1 MCAQPERLWSLSA
14 CAAHSGERAS
24 VPCVWLCLHLWNYIF
39 QLHHPTVFLLPLV
52 CSFFL
57 EPHLLFIT
65 FICICVCLCVS
76 VHICACVHVC
86 THATACMGGQRTAWQ
101 IGSFLLPCDSQ
112 GLSSGGQAWSPV
124 RVVRSRHSS
133 AHLLL
138 RCLGSPR
145 KSLSVPGG
153 AGALPP
159 GVPSFTN
166 ENIWGWTQKKAQG
179 WIFKTH
185 IIYFN
190 HIISSLPTP
199 RSSLPPLS
207 LNFVF
212 SLVLSQE
219 KTKTKNP
226 KKPTGQKIIK
236 QNKHPHSPEPWYT
249 KWSLSCANQC
259 LLGLPRSVVDMHND
273 TPL

>member
-39 QLHHPTVFLLPLV
+39 QLHHPTVFLMPLV

-57 EPHLLFIT
+57 ELHLLFIT

-76 VHICACVHVC
+76 VHICACVHTCHSMYGRSEDSLADWFFPSTVWLPG
-86 THATACMGGQRTAWQ
+86 TELRWPGLEACEG
-101 IGSFLLPCDSQ
+101 
-112 GLSSGGQAWSPV
+112 V
-124 RVVRSRHSS
+124 HSRHSS
-133 AHLLL
+133 THLLL

-145 KSLSVPGG
+145 KSLSVTGG
-153 AGALPP
+153 AGSLPP

-212 SLVLSQE
+212 FLVLSQE

-236 QNKHPHSPEPWYT
+236 QNKRPHSPEPWYT
-249 KWSLSCANQC
+249 KWSLSCVNQF
-259 LLGLPRSVVDMHND
+259 LLGLPQSVVDMHND